1 MIFRYQDEKEELE
14 HDISNAIDKI
24 ERWKAHILR
33 AVHQEVAKDDILNNV
48 TPEQTL
54 IITDWAMKFLPLKYR
69 KRQGEWFGKKGLS
82 LHVTAVITK
91 QKEDFEVFSTGICY
105 I

>member
-33 AVHQEVAKDDILNNV
+33 AVHQDVAKDDILTNM
-48 TPEQTL
+48 TPEQAL
-54 IITDWAMKFLPLKYR
+54 IIMDWAVKFLPLKYR
-69 KRQGEWFGKKGLS
+69 ETQGEWFGNKGLS
-82 LHVTAVITK
+82 RHVTAVITK
-91 QKEDFEVFSTGICY
+91 PKEDFEVFSTGISY

>member
-14 HDISNAIDKI
+14 YDISNAIDKI

-33 AVHQEVAKDDILNNV
+33 AVHQDVAKDDILNNM
-48 TPEQTL
+48 TPEQAL
-54 IITDWAMKFLPLKYR
+54 IIMDWATKFPSFGV
-69 KRQGEWFGKKGLS
+69 QGNARRVVWRGLS
-82 LHVTAVITK
+82 WHVTAVITK
-91 QKEDFEVFSTGICY
+91 PKEDFEVFSTGISN